1 MLFPNDIVLNA
12 LALLRPVQAQFK
24 LTRLSS
30 DKFPAQLCVG
40 LAAGPDK
47 PTAMLVASR
56 VGQMADNSIKSQQ
69 EALEQQLE
77 ALSLQADERTDER
90 AALLMDLAEL
100 AQVGP

>member
-1 MLFPNDIVLNA
+1 MLLPCSDQL
-12 LALLRPVQAQFK
+12 K
-24 LTRLSS
+24 LTRLSPH
-30 DKFPAQLCVG
+30 KFPAQLCVG
-40 LAAGPDK
+40 LAAGPDPK

-77 ALSLQADERTDER
+77 ALSLQAGDRTDER

>member
-12 LALLRPVQAQFK
+12 LALLRPGQDCL
-24 LTRLSS
+24 LTSFLRS
-30 DKFPAQLCVG
+30 CVSG
-40 LAAGPDK
+40 LQRGRIK

-77 ALSLQADERTDER
+77 ALSLQAGDRTDER

>member
-1 MLFPNDIVLNA
+1 MLLPCSD
-12 LALLRPVQAQFK
+12 QFK

-30 DKFPAQLCVG
+30 HKFPAQLCVG
-40 LAAGPDK
+40 LAAGPDQA
-47 PTAMLVASR
+47 TAMLVASR

-77 ALSLQADERTDER
+77 ALSLQAGDRTDER

-100 AQVGP
+100 AQVGPQPCV